1 MPGLM
6 KAKSE
11 YRSTRLFW
19 IGVPVVTMRNPA
31 FSLRAARARLV
42 AGFLMAWASSRTTVL
57 HSVAASVS
65 MSMCNRPYVVT
76 TTSSGP
82 RSSICRARA
91 AAGPV

>member
-65 MSMCNRPYVVT
+65 MSMSPTQRLATVPSPSTTKVT
-76 TTSSGP
+76 GMPTTP
-82 RSSICRARA
+82 
-91 AAGPV
+91 